1 MNARSA
7 LVHASTPQISAWDS
21 RTLVVKRLDYLR
33 RVASDTPCAL
43 ANRLHHNAAG
53 HLIAQWDPR
62 LPVPCL
68 TTVYRLDGEPL
79 KTDSVDAGWRL
90 ILPGLAGEPLQR
102 WDERDSH
109 WRTTFDKQLRVVA
122 VEENGV
128 ADVDVF
134 TYADASADPRFNRRG
149 QLLEQHDNSG
159 TLRTDSFALT
169 GQPLAETRTFDDGR
183 GFTSRRV
190 FSPLGAVLEQT
201 DAGGHR
207 QKSCYGLAGHL
218 RQVQLLIKDKSQWR
232 PVLLDAQYNAA
243 DQIIEQ
249 QAGNLVVSRW
259 TYDPADGRLHTQSSR
274 KDTGAVLQDLEYFY
288 DPVGNI
294 TRIEDHAFQPVCFA
308 NQLVDGHRDFS
319 YDSLYRLVTSRGY
332 DDGPLSDIP
341 DLPKP
346 TDPNNR
352 LNYTQTYTY
361 DTGGNLEKLVHVRA
375 GANRTVQMRID
386 SVSNRGVR
394 WKPDD
399 PEPDFDTLFDRHGNQ
414 QNLQPG
420 QAMQWNAR
428 DELQRVTLIARDGTD
443 DDAEHYRYSQ
453 GVRVFKRHETYTDS
467 AVHFHQVRYLPGLE
481 IRTKDNCEELHVI
494 SVGGARCLHWAKK
507 PPEDIE
513 DNQLRY
519 SLGDHLGSCTIE
531 LDQRARIIS
540 QEGYYPFGATAWM
553 AADPV
558 VEVSYRFIRYSGKEM
573 DISGLYCYG
582 ARYYAPWLQRWI
594 SADPAGEV
602 DGLNLY
608 AFVGN
613 DPIGHVDVNGETR
626 LPFLDEINAGTDRII
641 ASQNTSYAKNAQ
653 RLAEK
658 RMARQMND
666 QMMQHIEILGIT
678 QRRASDAA
686 KQLDRMGSGSDI
698 ALATTRRT
706 LVFVA
711 SKALSYGVGLTV
723 GVGAQALGAAAP
735 GVGNVIGAGMGFA
748 AKIGVSALIDYAA
761 ERTGLSA
768 SVNLKTSKVSAN
780 TIIERAQHK
789 QMQPLE
795 YLNAKLQGLI
805 PRDKKS
811 ALKLVKEAGAQL
823 TSAGV
828 KKTLN
833 SLPPAAAGAIA
844 SGAAALWTLP
854 EIVNETTKAI
864 SGKSSEKMLAFE
876 GKILGLA
883 QAIEASNDTVHEYAH
898 ALGRTSLNG
907 VDLNDLD
914 EETARITDMLHGLAL
929 TVQKHRTAHSAAA

>member
-43 ANRLHHNAAG
+43 ASRLHHNAAG

-79 KTDSVDAGWRL
+79 QTASVDAGWRL

-134 TYADASADPRFNRRG
+134 TYADASADPRLNRRG

-169 GQPLAETRTFDDGR
+169 GQPLAETRTFDDGQ

-190 FSPLGAVLEQT
+190 FSPMGAVLEQT

-207 QKSCYGLAGHL
+207 QKLCYGLAGHL
-218 RQVQLLIKDKSQWR
+218 RQVQLLIKDQSQWR

-294 TRIEDHAFQPVCFA
+294 TRIEDHAFQPVYFA

-319 YDSLYRLVTSRGY
+319 YDSLYRLVSASGY

-399 PEPDFDTLFDRHGNQ
+399 PEPDFDTLFDRHGNL

-428 DELQRVTLIARDGTD
+428 GELQRVTLIARDGTD

-481 IRTKDNCEELHVI
+481 IRSKDNGEELHVI

-519 SLGDHLGSCTIE
+519 SLSDHLGSCTIE

-553 AADPV
+553 AADPG

-613 DPIGHVDVNGETR
+613 DPIGHVDVNGETM
-626 LPFLDEINAGTDRII
+626 LPFLDEINAGTDRMI

-678 QRRASDAA
+678 QRRAGDAA

-768 SVNLKTSKVSAN
+768 PVNLKTSKVSAN
-780 TIIERAQHK
+780 TIIVKAQHK

-811 ALKLVKEAGAQL
+811 ALKLVKEVGAQL
-823 TSAGV
+823 TSAGA

-854 EIVNETTKAI
+854 EIVNETAKAI

-876 GKILGLA
+876 GEILGLA

-914 EETARITDMLHGLAL
+914 KETARITDMLHGLAL

>member
-1 MNARSA
+1 
-7 LVHASTPQISAWDS
+7 
-21 RTLVVKRLDYLR
+21 
-33 RVASDTPCAL
+33 
-43 ANRLHHNAAG
+43 
-53 HLIAQWDPR
+53 
-62 LPVPCL
+62 
-68 TTVYRLDGEPL
+68 
-79 KTDSVDAGWRL
+79 
-90 ILPGLAGEPLQR
+90 
-102 WDERDSH
+102 
-109 WRTTFDKQLRVVA
+109 
-122 VEENGV
+122 
-128 ADVDVF
+128 
-134 TYADASADPRFNRRG
+134 
-149 QLLEQHDNSG
+149 
-159 TLRTDSFALT
+159 
-169 GQPLAETRTFDDGR
+169 
-183 GFTSRRV
+183 V

-319 YDSLYRLVTSRGY
+319 YDSLYRLVSSRGY

-428 DELQRVTLIARDGTD
+428 GELQRVTLIARDGTD

-540 QEGYYPFGATAWM
+540 HEGYYPFGATAWM

-678 QRRASDAA
+678 QRRTSDAA

-723 GVGAQALGAAAP
+723 GIGAQALGAAAP

-811 ALKLVKEAGAQL
+811 ALKLVKEAA
-823 TSAGV
+823 
-828 KKTLN
+828 LN
-833 SLPPAAAGAIA
+833 
-844 SGAAALWTLP
+844 
-854 EIVNETTKAI
+854 
-864 SGKSSEKMLAFE
+864 
-876 GKILGLA
+876 
-883 QAIEASNDTVHEYAH
+883 
-898 ALGRTSLNG
+898 
-907 VDLNDLD
+907 
-914 EETARITDMLHGLAL
+914 
-929 TVQKHRTAHSAAA
+929 

>member
-1 MNARSA
+1 MTRSLDWRTPA
-7 LVHASTPQISAWDS
+7 LSVNDGRGLPTRQ
-21 RTLVVKRLDYLR
+21 VVYLR
-33 RVASDTPCAL
+33 TVAQDTATPL
-43 ANRLHHNAAG
+43 VNRQQHNASGQLA
-53 HLIAQWDPR
+53 AQWDPR

-90 ILPGLAGEPLQR
+90 ILPGLAGEPVQR

-169 GQPLAETRTFDDGR
+169 GQPLAEIRTFDDGQ

-190 FSPLGAVLEQT
+190 FSPMGAVLEQT

-218 RQVQLLIKDKSQWR
+218 RQVQLLIKDQSQWR

-249 QAGNLVVSRW
+249 QAGNLVLSRW

-294 TRIEDHAFQPVCFA
+294 TRIEDHAFQPVYFA

-319 YDSLYRLVTSRGY
+319 YDSLYRLVCARGY

-399 PEPDFDTLFDRHGNQ
+399 PEPDFDTLFDRHGNL

-428 DELQRVTLIARDGTD
+428 GELQRVTLIARDGTD

-453 GVRVFKRHETYTDS
+453 GVRVFKRHETYTDR

-558 VEVSYRFIRYSGKEM
+558 VEVGYRFIRYSGKEM

-723 GVGAQALGAAAP
+723 GVGAQALGVAAP

-828 KKTLN
+828 KETLN

-854 EIVNETTKAI
+854 EIVNETAKAI